1 MTEKIASREMV
12 VFNLGRAK
20 FALSTAQVRGIEEMQ
35 EIVPVPQSPGYVSG
49 LINLRGEIIAVLDLR
64 KRLKVADAHDGRD
77 LVTMVV
83 EHRGEAVGLVVDR
96 VVSVELAGAE
106 PVPVP
111 ESLAASDSGGFYQSV
126 LELPEDKIII
136 LNLDK
141 ILTLEEAK

>member
-1 MTEKIASREMV
+1 MAEKIASRETV

-20 FALSTAQVRGIEEMQ
+20 FALYTDQVRGIEEMQ
-35 EIVPVPQSPGYVSG
+35 EIIPVPQSPGYVSG
-49 LINLRGEIIAVLDLR
+49 LINLRGEIIAVIDLR
-64 KRLKVADAHDGRD
+64 KRLKVADAQDGRD

-96 VVSVELAGAE
+96 VISVQPAGAE

-111 ESLAASDSGGFYQSV
+111 EGLAAGDAGGFYQSV
-126 LELPEDKIII
+126 LELPEEKITI

-141 ILTLEEAK
+141 ILTTEEPK

>member
-1 MTEKIASREMV
+1 
-12 VFNLGRAK
+12 
-20 FALSTAQVRGIEEMQ
+20 
-35 EIVPVPQSPGYVSG
+35 
-49 LINLRGEIIAVLDLR
+49 
-64 KRLKVADAHDGRD
+64 
-77 LVTMVV
+77 
-83 EHRGEAVGLVVDR
+83 VGLVVDR